1 MIKEQLTLTVSNNQ
15 LELVTSNVLV
25 DEHGNFAHY
34 RWGDTNYLKPFK
46 QSVEGKKLDLT
57 NVKTI
62 YFAPKCSIPRD
73 KAKPFLEE
81 KKIKTVRD
89 KNIADVII
97 ASVDSVE
104 SGIRKD
110 HLDYVMK
117 GDIIPFIHGFTKGV
131 DMQSLTN
138 IINNF
143 IGNHVIIDKALV
155 EPLYITSHSNPTK
168 IRQYNGNV
176 PRLTGTSFN
185 SGSLQ
190 GSWISTVTD
199 DYFLDTKNFSNV
211 YSQEEFNNL
220 IGDTV
225 IDRDAF
231 DSLRTMLKSMD
242 KDNHLVAMT
251 IMAGCNYEK
260 SFVYLALLLEE
271 FGGNTIYNQKY
282 RTSVAFKSL
291 LNWLG
296 YSKYRWDKD
305 AILDVSI
312 EKGLLTQELLDTIK
326 ASILEESRT
335 FSSNFDVVEIRLKP
349 EVQVK
354 IDKLLNKQDDR
365 FPSGGELLQE
375 EVSF

>member
-15 LELVTSNVLV
+15 LELVTSRVLI
-25 DEHGNFAHY
+25 DADGTFTYY
-34 RWGDTNYLKPFK
+34 RWGDVDYLKPFK
-46 QSVEGKKLDLT
+46 QTVDGKKLDLT

-89 KNIADVII
+89 RATADVVI
-97 ASVDSVE
+97 ASIESVE

-110 HLDYVMK
+110 HMYYVDTSDM
-117 GDIIPFIHGFTKGV
+117 IPFINGFLRGADK
-131 DMQSLTN
+131 QRLTDV
-138 IINNF
+138 INNF
-143 IGNHVIIDKALV
+143 TGNKVIIDKASV
-155 EPLYITSHSNPTK
+155 EPFYINNHSNPAKT
-168 IRQYNGNV
+168 
-176 PRLTGTSFN
+176 
-185 SGSLQ
+185 
-190 GSWISTVTD
+190 
-199 DYFLDTKNFSNV
+199 NV

-231 DSLRTMLKSMD
+231 ESLQTMLKSMD

-260 SFVYLALLLEE
+260 SFVYLALLLEQ

-282 RTSVAFKSL
+282 RTSVGFKSL
-291 LNWLG
+291 LNWIG

-326 ASILEESRT
+326 ASILDESRT
-335 FSSNFDVVEIRLKP
+335 FSSNYEVVDIRLTA
-349 EVQVK
+349 EMQVK
-354 IDKLLNKQDDR
+354 VDKLLNKQDDR

-375 EVSF
+375 EVSL

>member
-1 MIKEQLTLTVSNNQ
+1 MIKEQLTLTVINNQ
-15 LELVTSNVLV
+15 LELVTSNVLI
-25 DEHGNFAHY
+25 DADGTFTYH
-34 RWGDTNYLKPFK
+34 RWNDANYLKPFK

-81 KKIKTVRD
+81 RKIKTVRD
-89 KNIADVII
+89 RATADVII
-97 ASVDSVE
+97 ASIDSVE

-110 HLDYVMK
+110 HLYYAETSDM
-117 GDIIPFIHGFTKGV
+117 ISFINGFLQGV
-131 DMQSLTN
+131 DKQRLTD

-143 IGNHVIIDKALV
+143 TGKYVIVNKALV
-155 EPLYITSHSNPTK
+155 EPLYITNHSNPTRIK
-168 IRQYNGNV
+168 QYNGNAA
-176 PRLTGTSFN
+176 RLTGASFI

-190 GSWISTVTD
+190 GSWISTITD
-199 DYFLDTKNFSNV
+199 DYLLDAKNFSNV

-231 DSLRTMLKSMD
+231 ESLQTMLKSMD

-282 RTSVAFKSL
+282 RNSVAFKSL

-312 EKGLLTQELLDTIK
+312 EKGLLTQELLDTVK

-354 IDKLLNKQDDR
+354 IDKILNKQDDR
-365 FPSGGELLQE
+365 FPSGGELLQQ
-375 EVSF
+375 EVSL

>member
-15 LELVTSNVLV
+15 LELITSRVLI
-25 DEHGNFAHY
+25 DADGTFSYY
-34 RWGDTNYLKPFK
+34 RWGDIDYLKPFK
-46 QSVEGKKLDLT
+46 QTVEGKKLDLT

-89 KNIADVII
+89 RATADVII
-97 ASVDSVE
+97 AGIESVE
-104 SGIRKD
+104 SGISKD
-110 HLDYVMK
+110 HMYYVDK
-117 GDIIPFIHGFTKGV
+117 GDIIPFINGFIRGV
-131 DMQSLTN
+131 DKQLLAG

-143 IGNHVIIDKALV
+143 IGNHVIINKALV
-155 EPLYITSHSNPTK
+155 EPFYINNHSNPTK
-168 IRQYNGNV
+168 LGGSYPQS
-176 PRLTGTSFN
+176 RLTGASFHN
-185 SGSLQ
+185 GSLQ
-190 GSWISTVTD
+190 SSWVSTVTD
-199 DYFLDTKNFSNV
+199 DYFLDAKNFSNV

-231 DSLRTMLKSMD
+231 ESLQTMLKSTD

-260 SFVYLALLLEE
+260 SFVYLALLLEQ
-271 FGGNTIYNQKY
+271 FGSNTIYNQKY

-291 LNWLG
+291 LNWIG

-312 EKGLLTQELLDTIK
+312 EKGLLTQELLATVK
-326 ASILEESRT
+326 ASILNEART
-335 FSSNFDVVEIRLKP
+335 FSSNYEVVDVRLTA
-349 EVQVK
+349 EVQAKVDK
-354 IDKLLNKQDDR
+354 ILNKQDDR

-375 EVSF
+375 EVSL

>member
-15 LELVTSNVLV
+15 LELVTSRVLI
-25 DEHGNFAHY
+25 DADGTFTYY
-34 RWGDTNYLKPFK
+34 RWGDSDYLKPFK
-46 QSVEGKKLDLT
+46 QTVESKKLDLT

-89 KNIADVII
+89 RATADVVI
-97 ASVDSVE
+97 ASIESVE

-110 HLDYVMK
+110 HMYYVDTS
-117 GDIIPFIHGFTKGV
+117 DIIPFINGFIRGV
-131 DMQSLTN
+131 DKQLLAG

-143 IGNHVIIDKALV
+143 TGNKVIINKSLV
-155 EPLYITSHSNPTK
+155 EPFYINNHSNPTK
-168 IRQYNGNV
+168 LGGSYPQS
-176 PRLTGTSFN
+176 RLTGASFHN
-185 SGSLQ
+185 GSLQ
-190 GSWISTVTD
+190 SSWVSSVTD
-199 DYFLDTKNFSNV
+199 DYFLDPKNFSNV

-231 DSLRTMLKSMD
+231 ESLQTMLKSMD

-260 SFVYLALLLEE
+260 SFVYLALLLEQ

-282 RTSVAFKSL
+282 RTSVGFKSL
-291 LNWLG
+291 LNWIG

-312 EKGLLTQELLDTIK
+312 DKGLLTQELLDTIK
-326 ASILEESRT
+326 ASILDESRT
-335 FSSNFDVVEIRLKP
+335 FSSNFEVVDVRLTA
-349 EVQVK
+349 EVKAKVDK
-354 IDKLLNKQDDR
+354 ILNKQDDR

-375 EVSF
+375 VVSF

>member
-15 LELVTSNVLV
+15 LELVTSRVLI
-25 DEHGNFAHY
+25 DADGTFTYY
-34 RWGDTNYLKPFK
+34 RWGDVDYLKPFK
-46 QSVEGKKLDLT
+46 QTVDGKKLDLT

-89 KNIADVII
+89 RATADVII
-97 ASVDSVE
+97 ASIESVE

-110 HLDYVMK
+110 HMYYVDTSDM
-117 GDIIPFIHGFTKGV
+117 IPFINGFLRGADK
-131 DMQSLTN
+131 QRLTD

-143 IGNHVIIDKALV
+143 TGNKVIIDKASV
-155 EPLYITSHSNPTK
+155 EPFYVNNHNNPVKTNAYNNRSHLSGMSF
-168 IRQYNGNV
+168 YN
-176 PRLTGTSFN
+176 
-185 SGSLQ
+185 GSLQ
-190 GSWISTVTD
+190 SSWISTVTD
-199 DYFLDTKNFSNV
+199 DYFLDPKNFSNV

-231 DSLRTMLKSMD
+231 ESLQTMLKSMD

-260 SFVYLALLLEE
+260 SFVYLALLLEQ

-282 RTSVAFKSL
+282 RTSVGFKSL
-291 LNWLG
+291 LNWIG

-312 EKGLLTQELLDTIK
+312 DKGLLTQELLDTIK
-326 ASILEESRT
+326 ASILDESRT
-335 FSSNFDVVEIRLKP
+335 FSSNFEVVDVRLTA
-349 EVQVK
+349 EVKAKVDK
-354 IDKLLNKQDDR
+354 ILNKQDDR

-375 EVSF
+375 EVSL

>member
-1 MIKEQLTLTVSNNQ
+1 MIKEQLTLTVINNQ
-15 LELVTSNVLV
+15 LELVTSSVLI
-25 DEHGNFAHY
+25 DADGTFSYY
-34 RWGDTNYLKPFK
+34 RWGDVDYLKPFK
-46 QSVEGKKLDLT
+46 QTVEGKKLDLT

-89 KNIADVII
+89 RATADVII
-97 ASVDSVE
+97 ASIESIE

-110 HLDYVMK
+110 HMYYVDTS
-117 GDIIPFIHGFTKGV
+117 DIIPFINGFLRSV
-131 DMQSLTN
+131 DKQSLTD

-143 IGNHVIIDKALV
+143 TGSKVIIDKTLV
-155 EPLYITSHSNPTK
+155 DPFYVNNHSNPTK
-168 IRQYNGNV
+168 LGGSYPQS
-176 PRLTGTSFN
+176 RLTGASFN

-190 GSWISTVTD
+190 GSWISTITD
-199 DYFLDTKNFSNV
+199 DYLLDPKNFSNV
-211 YSQEEFNNL
+211 YSQEQFNNL

-231 DSLRTMLKSMD
+231 DSLQTMLKSTD

-260 SFVYLALLLEE
+260 SFVYLALLLEQ

-282 RTSVAFKSL
+282 RTSVGFKSL

-296 YSKYRWDKD
+296 YTKYRWDKD

-312 EKGLLTQELLDTIK
+312 EKGLLTQELLATVK

-335 FSSNFDVVEIRLKP
+335 FSSNYEVVDIRLTA
-349 EVQVK
+349 EMQVK
-354 IDKLLNKQDDR
+354 VDKLLNKQDDR

-375 EVSF
+375 EVSL